1 MIVFQNKYF
10 IPYNFSG
17 ACKVLV
23 DGSIRYYQNGLFHRE
38 DGPAIISENG
48 DKSFFIKGLRHR
60 EDGPAFEGV
69 KGAKMWCYRGELY
82 GKSTDFNCKTWTKF
96 AQALKYKESLEIF
109 K

>member
-1 MIVFQNKYF
+1 MIQFEYRLD
-10 IPYNFSG
+10 IPDDFSG
-17 ACKVLV
+17 VCKVLI

-38 DGPAIISENG
+38 DGPAIIFSC
-48 DKSFFIKGLRHR
+48 SST
-60 EDGPAFEGV
+60 
-69 KGAKMWCYRGELY
+69 KMWYYRGKFY